1 MKNRKWIW
9 KLLRLLGLALFLFA
23 LGFCLVS
30 SLLDS
35 GGPLFGKTTF
45 WDFFFMYSCLYWYT
59 YVIGIALIA
68 LSVIRI
74 KKNH

>member
-9 KLLRLLGLALFLFA
+9 KLLRLLGLAPFLFA

-35 GGPLFGKTTF
+35 GGPLFGKMTF
-45 WDFFFMYSCLYWYT
+45 GDFFFMYSCLYWYT
-59 YVIGIALIA
+59 YVIGIILIV

>member
-1 MKNRKWIW
+1 MKNRQWIW
-9 KLLRLLGLALFLFA
+9 KLLRLLGLAPFLFA

-30 SLLDS
+30 SLLDR
-35 GGPLFGKTTF
+35 GGPLFGKMTF
-45 WDFFFMYSCLYWYT
+45 WDYLIFYSFLYWYT

-68 LSVIRI
+68 LSVIKT